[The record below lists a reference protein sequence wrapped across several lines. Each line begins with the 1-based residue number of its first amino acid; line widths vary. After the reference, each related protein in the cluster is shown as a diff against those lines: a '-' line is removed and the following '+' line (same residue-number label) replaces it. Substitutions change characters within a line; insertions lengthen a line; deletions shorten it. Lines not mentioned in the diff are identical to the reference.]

1 MKRLYSSALTLCTF
15 LSISAQEVVWQKDI
29 KSSTQ
34 DFLSQ
39 MTTTIDQQY
48 LITGSSIP
56 SRTSGTTPS
65 TGSGTAL
72 SRASGI
78 SSLSKAGST
87 LPFGS
92 AQGKLAQGPQNN
104 GYDFHLV
111 KLNQQGEEVWEKY
124 FSGQNHDFL
133 SATVNT
139 QEGGFLLAGTTFSG
153 KGLDKKEDSKGG
165 SDIWLI
171 RINEFGDEL
180 WQKTIGG
187 ASDEEARA
195 VIQTTD
201 MGFFVAGNVAFG
213 SLPFDSAQG
222 TEQGSLREPQGTSG
236 TQGTRG
242 YGSKDVLVVRLDKN
256 GKELS
261 QLVLGGKGLDEVEKM
276 IPTKDGGALLGVYS
290 RSNAVEGSGMPD
302 SGSKAISQKPKAS
315 GNYGEGD
322 YWIIK
327 LSKDGKME
335 WEKNFGGTGDDHL
348 RTLALTSTGY
358 LIGGES
364 RSERS
369 GNKAVGIEEGTD
381 LWLISLDERGEEI
394 WQKSYNFKNRDV
406 LMGMSV
412 ISTPNPSRGGE
423 STHLTKGIL
432 LGGYT
437 QAEGRIESDD
447 ETFWM
452 LYLDQNGNEQWR
464 KHVKGESKKKEER
477 LSDIKLN
484 RDGSIVLAGT
494 SAEELGKENWKIV
507 KLGDKQIDQLIEKQD
522 IKIYPNPVSEY
533 AYVEINMD
541 DGSGML
547 GDGKTEAEITVY
559 DMGGRQLQS
568 VKTKNKVT
576 KINTQALIQ
585 GAYLVSVKTNDNK
598 TASAKL
604 IKK

>member
-1 MKRLYSSALTLCTF
+1 MKRLYMSALTMCTV
-15 LSISAQEVVWQKDI
+15 LGISAQEVVWQKDI
-29 KSSTQ
+29 RSSTQ

-39 MTTTIDQQY
+39 VTTTIDGQY
-48 LITGSSIP
+48 LISGSSIQ
-56 SRTSGTTPS
+56 SHTV
-65 TGSGTAL
+65 
-72 SRASGI
+72 
-78 SSLSKAGST
+78 SSDNK
-87 LPFGS
+87 
-92 AQGKLAQGPQNN
+92 QNN

-111 KLNQQGEEVWEKY
+111 KLNPMGEQVWEKY
-124 FSGQNHDFL
+124 FSGKNHDFL

-139 QEGGFLLAGTTFSG
+139 QEGGYLLAGTSYSG
-153 KGLDKKEDSKGG
+153 KGLDKKEESKGG
-165 SDIWLI
+165 SDFWLI

-187 ASDEEARA
+187 ASDEEAKA

-201 MGFFVAGNVAFG
+201 FGFFVAGN
-213 SLPFDSAQG
+213 
-222 TEQGSLREPQGTSG
+222 TTLREPQGTF
-236 TQGTRG
+236 QG
-242 YGSKDVLVVRLDKN
+242 YGSKDVLIVRLDKN

-261 QLVLGGKGLDEVEKM
+261 ELVLGGRGLDEVEKM
-276 IPTKDGGALLGVYS
+276 IPTIDGGALLGIYS
-290 RSNAVEGSGMPD
+290 RSGEALGSGKLQT
-302 SGSKAISQKPKAS
+302 GSTTQPANPSPTARSYQPKAS
-315 GNYGEGD
+315 RNYGEGD
-322 YWIIK
+322 YWIVK
-327 LSKDGKME
+327 LSKDGKVE

-348 RTLALTSTGY
+348 RTLAMTSTGY

-369 GNKAVGIEEGTD
+369 GNKTVGIEEGSD
-381 LWLISLDERGEEI
+381 LWLVSLNAKGEEI

-412 ISTPNPSRGGE
+412 LHASDDKN
-423 STHLTKGIL
+423 TKGIL

-437 QAEGRIESDD
+437 QAEGRIETDD
-447 ETFWM
+447 EKFWM

-464 KHVKGESKKKEER
+464 KHVKGESSKREER

-484 RDGSIVLAGT
+484 RDGSIILAGT

-522 IKIYPNPVSEY
+522 IKIYPNPVSDY
-533 AYVEINMD
+533 AYVE
-541 DGSGML
+541 L
-547 GDGKTEAEITVY
+547 GFESLREGVFEAEITVY

-568 VKTKNKVT
+568 IKTKNKVT
-576 KINTQALIQ
+576 KINTQPLIQ
-585 GAYLVSVKTNDNK
+585 GAYLVSVKTDAGK